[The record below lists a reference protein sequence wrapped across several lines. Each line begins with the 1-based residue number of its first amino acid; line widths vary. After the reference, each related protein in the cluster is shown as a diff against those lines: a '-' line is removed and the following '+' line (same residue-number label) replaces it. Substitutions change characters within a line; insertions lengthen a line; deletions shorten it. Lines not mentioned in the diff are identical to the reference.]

1 MIQLI
6 FNIFPIST
14 NKLYVNIPGQK
25 RRFVSTEGK
34 KFKLAIEEEVRK
46 LIDNKEYLLYLSSL
60 EAKKLTVSMEV
71 SSDKWLLKDRKTIRK
86 IDIENTAKAT
96 LDSIFTVFKNS
107 NLDLDDKQI
116 FELILT
122 KKVGLTDSTLIQISE
137 LP

>member
-25 RRFVSTEGK
+25 RRFISTEGK
-34 KFKLAIEEEVRK
+34 RFKATIEEEVKK
-46 LIDNKEYLLYLSSL
+46 LINNKEYLLYLSSL
-60 EAKKLTVSMEV
+60 EGKKLTVAMEV
-71 SSDKWLLKDRKTIRK
+71 SSDKWFLKDGKTVRK

-96 LDSIFTVFKNS
+96 LDSIFTAFKDS
-107 NLDLDDKQI
+107 DIDLDDKQI

-122 KKVGLTDSTLIQISE
+122 KKVGLQDSTLVQISE